1 MSQAICKCQQHSVTV
16 GNDREYCREPD
27 HYWQMFIWS
36 LKPACEKRLFL
47 MHSEERE
54 DRNSLQLFKE
64 LIRPELFKGKMKA
77 PNQVFLTWL
86 G

>member
-1 MSQAICKCQQHSVTV
+1 
-16 GNDREYCREPD
+16 
-27 HYWQMFIWS
+27 
-36 LKPACEKRLFL
+36 

-54 DRNSLQLFKE
+54 DRNSLQLFKK